1 MKILS
6 DSNESVNTVCDEFAA
21 SKHAEI
27 VKNAITNEIY
37 FVSIYYCC
45 ISIEYKL

>member
-6 DSNESVNTVCDEFAA
+6 DGNKSVNTVCDEFAA

-27 VKNAITNEIY
+27 VKNAISNEIY
-37 FVSIYYCC
+37 FVSIIIYCC
-45 ISIEYKL
+45 LMYI